1 MNRPLALT
9 LLLPR
14 FLIEVV
20 LSGWATA
27 RLIVAG
33 GGEMRPGLAR
43 MRYGD
48 LSETGAVALGLL
60 ITLTPGTTT
69 VDIDPARRELLLHL
83 LDTAR
88 AEETLATIRH
98 RFERYVRVLFG
109 ERP

>member
-1 MNRPLALT
+1 MNKGLALA
-9 LLLPR
+9 LLLMR

-33 GGEMRPGLAR
+33 GGEMRPGFAR
-43 MRYGD
+43 MSYGD
-48 LSETGAVALGLL
+48 LSETGAVVLGLL
-60 ITLTPGTTT
+60 ISLTPGTTT

-83 LDTAR
+83 LDTTQTG
-88 AEETLATIRH
+88 ETLATIRH